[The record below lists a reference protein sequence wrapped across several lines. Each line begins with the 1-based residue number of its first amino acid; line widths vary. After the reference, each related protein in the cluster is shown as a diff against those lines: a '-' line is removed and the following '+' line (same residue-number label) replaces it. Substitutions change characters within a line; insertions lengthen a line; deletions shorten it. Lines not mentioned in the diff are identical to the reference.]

1 MYIHGG
7 LDLKTNTQ
15 TGHFGREIDDKPV
28 DSQRMEEEKSKEKSI
43 VIYILLSSSSLL
55 LLFIYFFQR
64 FFSPPLR
71 KKGGIWCPFEL
82 PISAREIS

>member
-43 VIYILLSSSSLL
+43 VIYIYYHHHHYYYY
-55 LLFIYFFQR
+55 LFIFFNVF
-64 FFSPPLR
+64 FFSSPE
-71 KKGGIWCPFEL
+71 KGGIWCPFEL